1 MFVLACILV
10 VPKFSTN
17 FNTEGKGEGG
27 GRMRLMVKRSFCVA
41 AAKLWNNLPVLP
53 GNVRTSDS
61 LSVLKL
67 K

>member
-17 FNTEGKGEGG
+17 FNTEGKGGG
-27 GRMRLMVKRSFCVA
+27 EDETYGERSFCVA